1 MEKTMHFKTK
11 PVLIDSRAGFIW
23 IWICYG
29 IEYSSEIV
37 PPFETEEAAIAD
49 FESWVAAWA

>member
-1 MEKTMHFKTK
+1 MHFKTK